1 MKMAKKT
8 KLDIALDYLRKVAE
22 VKYLGIDDS
31 EIVKR
36 LRTLAKQGLEKVAA
50 AEESTAAEQ

>member
-1 MKMAKKT
+1 MAKKT

-50 AEESTAAEQ
+50 AEEPTAAEQ